1 MKYRFE
7 WDENKAM
14 MNLRKHGVSFPEA
27 IKVFDNPSAVE
38 QFDDAH
44 STEHEQRFW
53 RLGLANMKLI
63 YVVFTAIEE
72 TIRIIHA
79 RTADKRMERMYEREK
94 GKD

>member
-1 MKYRFE
+1 VKYQFE

-27 IKVFDNPSAVE
+27 VKVFDDPYAVE

-44 STEHEQRFW
+44 STEQEQRLW
-53 RLGLANMKLI
+53 RLGLVGLRLI
-63 YVVFTAIEE
+63 YVVFTATED
-72 TIRIIHA
+72 TIRIIHVRKA
-79 RTADKRMERMYEREK
+79 NKRMERIYEREK